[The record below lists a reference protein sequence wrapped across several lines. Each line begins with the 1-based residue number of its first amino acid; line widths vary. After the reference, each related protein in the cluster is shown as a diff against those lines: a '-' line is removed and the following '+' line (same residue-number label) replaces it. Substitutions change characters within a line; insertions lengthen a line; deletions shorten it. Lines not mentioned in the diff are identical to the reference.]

1 MIPELA
7 DEEREL
13 KRLQQMIK
21 KLRDK
26 ENLLPQELEQRKR
39 EVEKQHH
46 KLLAQDR
53 QLAERQMEHAQ
64 NLQALA
70 QDVNRY
76 RERLGLELQ
85 RVGTNHMRFIFVYI
99 DPNHPMR
106 PFSFDLHLDSSD
118 RYHGAL
124 SFPLQCLLLLLLPPL
139 VHLSSD
145 IAFFLLVHS
154 QWRSVSRRWTVWR
167 RWWRH

>member
-1 MIPELA
+1 
-7 DEEREL
+7 
-13 KRLQQMIK
+13 MIK

-53 QLAERQMEHAQ
+53 QLAERQREHAQ

-85 RVGTNHMRFIFVYI
+85 RVGINHMRFIFVYI

-118 RYHGAL
+118 RYHGAC
-124 SFPLQCLLLLLLPPL
+124 SFPLQCLLLLP
-139 VHLSSD
+139 S
-145 IAFFLLVHS
+145 F
-154 QWRSVSRRWTVWR
+154 
-167 RWWRH
+167 